1 MVSSVVLMLLII
13 TLLRIFTDFWLG
25 RWINDGNGNSVR
37 YNFCESFKTGLLY
50 NVLDVYQDNS
60 NMRGVFHIST
70 YITTEIFLNSKK
82 GTSCYKLV
90 MY

>member
-13 TLLRIFTDFWLG
+13 TLLRIFADFWLG

-37 YNFCESFKTGLLY
+37 YNFCESFNWL
-50 NVLDVYQDNS
+50 VYC
-60 NMRGVFHIST
+60 T
-70 YITTEIFLNSKK
+70 
-82 GTSCYKLV
+82 